1 MNSRCLLWPAQAG
14 DAGAMGTCPVSVA
27 HTLNVHFH
35 LKREAV
41 RGQQKGEDP
50 GLSLKGH
57 SQLLWQRED
66 DDLGPPPGEATCL

>member
-1 MNSRCLLWPAQAG
+1 MNSRCLPWPAYAG
-14 DAGAMGTCPVSVA
+14 DAGVMGTSPVSVA

-50 GLSLKGH
+50 GLSLKRH

-66 DDLGPPPGEATCL
+66 DDLGPPPGEATRL